1 MLALVVLSFMLSRA
15 PRVSAYLRE
24 RIPFLDWLYRR
35 YGKL

>member
-1 MLALVVLSFMLSRA
+1 MLTFFLLSFMLSRA